1 MSLPGVWPQVLDF
14 FGMPLGIEPAPG
26 QLSSDAG
33 LLLILQFD
41 QRIRLTGL
49 SPMSW
54 TMPCCSAARSRHD
67 NRLLARDAAEGPRG
81 KRGGSEKPATVTA
94 HARMNLTGRSPIRVP
109 VVPLGVLPASED

>member
-67 NRLLARDAAEGPRG
+67 NRLLGSASQTPQAGAREDRSRPTRL
-81 KRGGSEKPATVTA
+81 RPDQPPAV
-94 HARMNLTGRSPIRVP
+94 SP
-109 VVPLGVLPASED
+109 